1 MLAARALEIAAN
13 SARPAAV
20 ACPTEQSLAD
30 AAGHRPSG
38 GATRAAQ
45 TNQTK
50 YVFRICVPRQAKE
63 ATTMPTAPTDVPTR
77 RRRIRRLPL
86 ALAPVAA
93 LAAALAVPVPA
104 TGNPTTRA
112 AAESGP
118 TEPPTTCAVERL
130 AEPDGSRLSNAV
142 GADRTG
148 RLIVGFAARPDDSHK
163 QHVLIWDDGEP
174 TEIDLPGVE
183 ESLFDI
189 NSSGAAVGASF
200 DPKGSRFLTPW
211 IYRDG
216 EVAALPGVDSGA
228 ATGINDRGDVT
239 GSRWTDLPP
248 RPVWWPAGAQAPI
261 DLPVPDP
268 AIGGEAAAIDEDGT
282 IVGHY
287 FDEPLGPENAFVWRP
302 DGTGSRLPLPAGTT
316 SPSRALH
323 VENGWIIGYA
333 STPDEELVDV
343 RWHLGSGEVRTFPGL
358 SRLTSVNAH
367 GWMTALDANG
377 NAVLVSKDNGAVP
390 LPGLTQQGGSF
401 PQTLSDDGR
410 VIAGFSPDA
419 DGTIRAVR
427 WRCN

>member
-1 MLAARALEIAAN
+1 
-13 SARPAAV
+13 
-20 ACPTEQSLAD
+20 
-30 AAGHRPSG
+30 
-38 GATRAAQ
+38 
-45 TNQTK
+45 
-50 YVFRICVPRQAKE
+50 
-63 ATTMPTAPTDVPTR
+63 MPTAVPTR
-77 RRRIRRLPL
+77 RRRIRRPPL

-93 LAAALAVPVPA
+93 LAAVLAVPVPA

-118 TEPPTTCAVERL
+118 PEPPTTCAVERL
-130 AEPDGSRLSNAV
+130 AEPHRSRLSNAV

-148 RLIVGFAARPDDSHK
+148 RLIVGFAARRDDSRK

-189 NSSGAAVGASF
+189 NSSGAAVGASL

-211 IYRDG
+211 IYRDE

-287 FDEPLGPENAFVWRP
+287 FDEPLGPEHAFVWRP
-302 DGTGSRLPLPAGTT
+302 DGTGNELPLPAGTA

-358 SRLTSVNAH
+358 SRLTSGNGH
-367 GWMTALDANG
+367 GWMTALDADG
-377 NAVLVSKDNGAVP
+377 NAVLVYKDGGYVP
-390 LPGLTQQGGSF
+390 LPGLTKQGGSF

-410 VIAGFSPDA
+410 VIAGLSPDA
-419 DGTIRAVR
+419 DGTNRAVR
-427 WRCN
+427 WRCQ

>member
-1 MLAARALEIAAN
+1 
-13 SARPAAV
+13 
-20 ACPTEQSLAD
+20 
-30 AAGHRPSG
+30 
-38 GATRAAQ
+38 
-45 TNQTK
+45 
-50 YVFRICVPRQAKE
+50 
-63 ATTMPTAPTDVPTR
+63 MPTAVPTR

-86 ALAPVAA
+86 ALAPAAA
-93 LAAALAVPVPA
+93 LAAVLAVPVPA
-104 TGNPTTRA
+104 TGNPTIRA
-112 AAESGP
+112 AAESGSP
-118 TEPPTTCAVERL
+118 QPPTTCAVERL

-148 RLIVGFAARPDDSHK
+148 RLIVGFAARPDDSRK
-163 QHVLIWDDGEP
+163 QHVLVWDDGEP
-174 TEIDLPGVE
+174 TEVDLPGVD

-189 NSSGAAVGASF
+189 NSSGAAVGASL
-200 DPKGSRFLTPW
+200 DPEGIRFLTPW

-248 RPVWWPAGAQAPI
+248 SPVWWPAGAQAPI
-261 DLPVPDP
+261 DLPLPDP
-268 AIGGEAAAIDEDGT
+268 AVGGEAAAIDGDGT

-302 DGTGSRLPLPAGTT
+302 DGTGSRLPLPAGLT

-323 VENGWIIGYA
+323 VENGWILGYA

-343 RWHLGSGEVRTFPGL
+343 RWHLGSGEVRTFPDL

-377 NAVLVSKDNGAVP
+377 NAVLVYKDGGYVP
-390 LPGLTQQGGSF
+390 LPGLTKQGGSF

-410 VIAGFSPDA
+410 VIAGLSPDA
-419 DGTIRAVR
+419 DGTNRAVR
-427 WRCN
+427 WRCQ